1 MIRQGPVKVDRLRR
15 ASPATDKILF
25 SVAPSLARSSF
36 SNIPHSVG
44 RNYDL
49 RPMRLARF
57 ARAA

>member
-1 MIRQGPVKVDRLRR
+1 MIREGPAKVDRLRR
-15 ASPATDKILF
+15 ASPATDKTLF

-36 SNIPHSVG
+36 SDIPHSAG
-44 RNYDL
+44 CNYDR